1 MNKKNEVKIN
11 GDDNIVNQIEKQ
23 VIINFTNSNGYIPD
37 EYASKLLKETIE
49 DEQNPIILYI
59 SNNIDDDNIVIQC
72 GSNRFSVKSS
82 QKSYREMSYWINAIK
97 ELQKNNYIY
106 NDDGKKVLFKITKKG
121 YDYYDKY
128 LKEKF

>member
-49 DEQNPIILYI
+49 DEQNPTIIYVITL
-59 SNNIDDDNIVIQC
+59 SGRTIQC
-72 GSNRFSVKSS
+72 GSAKFLVKSS
-82 QKSYREMSYWINAIK
+82 SQTEREMSCWEDALKKLEENG
-97 ELQKNNYIY
+97 YISDVGY
-106 NDDGKKVLFKITKKG
+106 KGEVFKITKKG
-121 YDYYDKY
+121 YDYYDGYIK
-128 LKEKF
+128 K